1 MSEKDPQLSFEDVAA
16 AETSETPVAPVTS
29 ETQASPEK
37 SDSSEPAEAS
47 ATPGAETLASSA
59 ADEAGG
65 RDTVDPVAETD
76 TPAGDARKRA
86 PTPAGDNAAK
96 PLGVRRELI
105 KPGKIFYKMGDV
117 CEITGLEPHVLRF
130 WEAEFDQLQPKKNRS
145 GHRIYTVEDI
155 ELVICIRRL
164 LHEEGYTIPGARKKL
179 EDPAYESGE
188 NHRKPREMQF
198 ILNEISGIRQSLE
211 SAIKLLDGP

>member
-1 MSEKDPQLSFEDVAA
+1 MSEKDSQLSFEDVAA
-16 AETSETPVAPVTS
+16 SAPAEVSEAPAALEVAADAAVSTDSGRVSDEAAVPEASPPVA
-29 ETQASPEK
+29 ASDTAEPE
-37 SDSSEPAEAS
+37 EPKAQ
-47 ATPGAETLASSA
+47 
-59 ADEAGG
+59 DEV
-65 RDTVDPVAETD
+65 RDD
-76 TPAGDARKRA
+76 G
-86 PTPAGDNAAK
+86 AAK
-96 PLGVRRELI
+96 PAGIRRELI
-105 KPGKIFYKMGDV
+105 KPGKIFYKMGDI

-130 WEAEFDQLQPKKNRS
+130 WEAEFEQLQPKKNRS

-188 NHRKPREMQF
+188 NHGKPREMQF
-198 ILNEISGIRQSLE
+198 ILNEISGIRKSLE